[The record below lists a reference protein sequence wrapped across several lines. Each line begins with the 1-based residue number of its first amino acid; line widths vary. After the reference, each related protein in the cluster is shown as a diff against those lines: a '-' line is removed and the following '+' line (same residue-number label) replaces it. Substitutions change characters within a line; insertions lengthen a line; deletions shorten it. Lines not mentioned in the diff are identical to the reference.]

1 MIDIAV
7 LASGTGTNL
16 AALLEVP
23 EVRDRVTAVV
33 SDKADAGA
41 LERAR
46 QAGIP
51 VRVVSYASFPDRRAF
66 SVAVADAVEDSGA
79 KGVVLAGFMRI
90 LSPEFIDR
98 FRGRVL
104 NVHPSLPPLFP
115 GARAV
120 EAALEA
126 GVGVTGVSVHFVD
139 ELVDHGPVIRQV
151 EVPVLPGDDAG
162 SLHERIKAVEHRIY
176 PEVVA
181 RFVAG
186 RIAQVGDRVV
196 ES

>member
-1 MIDIAV
+1 MPI
-7 LASGTGTNL
+7 
-16 AALLEVP
+16 
-23 EVRDRVTAVV
+23 
-33 SDKADAGA
+33 
-41 LERAR
+41 
-46 QAGIP
+46 
-51 VRVVSYASFPDRRAF
+51 
-66 SVAVADAVEDSGA
+66 
-79 KGVVLAGFMRI
+79 
-90 LSPEFIDR
+90 
-98 FRGRVL
+98 
-104 NVHPSLPPLFP
+104 
-115 GARAV
+115 